1 MAEQSKIIY
10 SDSGRF
16 GEDPVFLGTEV
27 SVRTLLGYLEK
38 GETLDYFLTR
48 YPEVKREY
56 ALAFL
61 DKAATA
67 TTEVSVV
74 KKYETVV
81 TSGLATLRAL
91 MTLNGGATIAF
102 LTFIG
107 HLGEKGSLSPKTANA
122 FIVALIWFVLGTF
135 TAVLGYGTIF
145 LTNTYSYA
153 ETKYRLERKPSDWLF
168 LVTMI
173 CGVAALAFFIIASWY
188 AVKGFQLVNGVTPFL

>member
-1 MAEQSKIIY
+1 MAEQHKIIY

-16 GEDPVFLGTEV
+16 SEDPVFLDTEV

-107 HLGEKGSLSPKTANA
+107 HLGEKGSLPPKAA
-122 FIVALIWFVLGTF
+122 DEFIAALIWYVAGTF
-135 TAVLGYGTIF
+135 SAVLGYGTIF
-145 LTNTYSYA
+145 MTNTYSYA
-153 ETKYRLERKPSDWLF
+153 ETKYRLGRKMSDWLF
-168 LVTMI
+168 LVTML
-173 CGVAALAFFIIASWY
+173 CGAAALLFFVAASLFAVAGFKLATGAS
-188 AVKGFQLVNGVTPFL
+188 P